1 MLALERLRQEDDN
14 FGALLSYM
22 AKPLIQREREKEKD

>member
-22 AKPLIQREREKEKD
+22 AKLLIQRKREKEKD